1 MEREMPMRMVRVPGW
16 IDLRADLSKGRD
28 MQGFYMTAVALRA
41 ELLGRVAVGPIAEH
55 VAILG

>member
-1 MEREMPMRMVRVPGW
+1 MPMRMVRVPGW